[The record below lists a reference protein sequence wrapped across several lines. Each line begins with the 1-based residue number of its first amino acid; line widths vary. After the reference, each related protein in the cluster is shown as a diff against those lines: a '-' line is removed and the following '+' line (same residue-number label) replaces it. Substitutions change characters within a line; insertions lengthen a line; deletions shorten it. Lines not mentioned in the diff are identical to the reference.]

1 MIRRQFAIAAIVI
14 NLLLVI
20 SGRGRQ
26 TPLAY
31 RVEDIGTLGGS
42 DTVGLAIN
50 SHGEIAGYARLADG
64 SYHAV
69 PGLRL
74 AGRRI
79 RHDGGWTSQAIAIN
93 CTTFRNAANAFRS
106 SLR

>member
-20 SGRGRQ
+20 AAAASAQ

-42 DTVGLAIN
+42 ETVGLAIN
-50 SHGEIAGYARLADG
+50 SHGEIAGYSMLADG
-64 SYHAV
+64 SYHAFRWTAGG
-69 PGLRL
+69 GLEDL
-74 AGRRI
+74 GTN
-79 RHDGGWTSQAIAIN
+79 GGW
-93 CTTFRNAANAFRS
+93 
-106 SLR
+106 L